1 MKWQKQKYVETK
13 KIIIKRVALS
23 CYRGNLQYIQF
34 TNFTL
39 CHIVLFNLTVD
50 FQGGR
55 TALHTAAL
63 NGHTD
68 IADVLLRAGASV
80 ELRASDGDTAVLL
93 AGRYRHSAVFDR
105 LIAATD
111 STVPLFSVTD
121 QAGLYT
127 HKNTFALCANCEIAQ
142 KPSTIMP
149 V

>member
-1 MKWQKQKYVETK
+1 MCVCSISVSACVCVE
-13 KIIIKRVALS
+13 
-23 CYRGNLQYIQF
+23 
-34 TNFTL
+34 
-39 CHIVLFNLTVD
+39 
-50 FQGGR
+50 GGR

-80 ELRASDGDTAVLL
+80 ELRASDGDTALLL

-111 STVPLFSVTD
+111 STVPLFHVTD
-121 QAGLYT
+121 Q
-127 HKNTFALCANCEIAQ
+127 
-142 KPSTIMP
+142 

>member
-1 MKWQKQKYVETK
+1 
-13 KIIIKRVALS
+13 LS
-23 CYRGNLQYIQF
+23 G
-34 TNFTL
+34 
-39 CHIVLFNLTVD
+39 D

-121 QAGLYT
+121 QAGLYIY
-127 HKNTFALCANCEIAQ
+127 KNTFALCINCKIAQ
-142 KPSTIMP
+142 KL
-149 V
+149 